1 MSNLEGWPSFAVA
14 ALGPL
19 AVLVLW
25 SLADPSTGAA
35 TLILCLLVGLAVVA
49 LNGG

>member
-14 ALGPL
+14 ALGAL

-25 SLADPSTGAA
+25 SLGDPSTGAA
-35 TLILCLLVGLAVVA
+35 ALILCLLVGLAVVGV
-49 LNGG
+49 NG